1 MPKLG
6 GKLPPRTA
14 RLAVPPGINCTSAFT
29 LIELLVVLA
38 IMGILAALALPS
50 IKGMRQSSGM
60 ASASQQLLDDVGL
73 ARRLAIQN
81 RTTVLMV
88 FLPPQD
94 VAGARLFAG
103 LQPDEKNILLRGQLT
118 TYALFSTRQ
127 VGDQP
132 GQSNARYLKPWTAL
146 PDGFIIP
153 EWKFTTGAGFD
164 ANARIPSSSRLNPYQ
179 FLTTKV
185 TVPSLNS
192 PNAVDILMPYI
203 AFGPEGRLQQYNGNN
218 FVDLGENEVLPLARG
233 SMFLERTINATGKEI
248 FTWTAPDVV
257 ERPAGNST
265 NNYNLIVI
273 DRLTGRG
280 RLVRPEIQ

>member
-1 MPKLG
+1 MNPG
-6 GKLPPRTA
+6 A
-14 RLAVPPGINCTSAFT
+14 RQLQRNATRGASAAASAFS

-38 IMGILAALALPS
+38 IMGILASLALPA
-50 IKGMRQSSGM
+50 IKNMNRSGGM
-60 ASASQQLLDDVGL
+60 ASATQHLLDDVAL
-73 ARRLAIQN
+73 ARRMAIQN

-94 VAGARLFAG
+94 AATLGQYPG
-103 LQPDEKNILLRGQLT
+103 LSDDEKNILLRGQLT

-132 GQSNARYLKPWTAL
+132 GQANPRYLKSWTAL
-146 PDGFIIP
+146 PDGFLIP
-153 EWKFTTGAGFD
+153 EWKFTTPTPVYFD
-164 ANARIPSSSRLNPYQ
+164 ANLPNLFADR
-179 FLTTKV
+179 FLKATV

-192 PNAVDILMPYI
+192 ANAVRVDMPYI
-203 AFGPEGRLQQYNGNN
+203 AFGPEGRLQLYDTTRNA
-218 FVDLGENEVLPLARG
+218 FVDLGRNEVLPLARG
-233 SMFLERTINATGKEI
+233 GLFLERSINPGGKEI
-248 FTWTAPDVV
+248 FTWAAPDVA

-273 DRLTGRG
+273 DHLTGRG

>member
-1 MPKLG
+1 MNTGAKQSRMKQSIANG
-6 GKLPPRTA
+6 SR
-14 RLAVPPGINCTSAFT
+14 PGFGWNAAFT

-38 IMGILAALALPS
+38 IIGVLAALALPS

-60 ASASQQLLDDVGL
+60 ASATQQVLDDVAL

-94 VAGARLFAG
+94 PGTLGNFNRLNN
-103 LQPDEKNILLRGQLT
+103 DEKNILLRGQMT

-132 GQSNARYLKPWTAL
+132 GQASPRYLRPWTAL
-146 PDGFIIP
+146 PDGFIFP

-164 ANARIPSSSRLNPYQ
+164 NTSPVPFADPFLNVE
-179 FLTTKV
+179 V
-185 TVPSLNS
+185 TVPTLNS
-192 PNAVDILMPYI
+192 ANAVDVLMPYI
-203 AFGPEGRLQQYNGNN
+203 AFGPEGRLQKHTGGNI
-218 FVDLGENEVLPLARG
+218 FVDLGRNEVVPLARG
-233 SMFLERTINATGKEI
+233 SMFLERKAAPNDKDYA
-248 FTWTAPDVV
+248 WTAPDVV

-273 DRLTGRG
+273 DHLTGRG
-280 RLVRPEIQ
+280 RLVRPEIP

>member
-1 MPKLG
+1 
-6 GKLPPRTA
+6 
-14 RLAVPPGINCTSAFT
+14 

-88 FLPPQD
+88 FLPPQN
-94 VAGARLFAG
+94 AATLAQYPG
-103 LQPDEKNILLRGQLT
+103 LTDEEKNILLRGQLT

-132 GQSNARYLKPWTAL
+132 GQANARYLKPWTAL
-146 PDGFIIP
+146 PEGFIIP

-164 ANARIPSSSRLNPYQ
+164 SSSPVAFADP
-179 FLTTKV
+179 FLKHQV

-192 PNAVDILMPYI
+192 ANAVLVNLPYI
-203 AFGPEGRLQQYNGNN
+203 AFGPEGHLQKHDGNT
-218 FVDLGENEVLPLARG
+218 FVPLNAPPDPRAVEVLPLARG
-233 SMFLERTINATGKEI
+233 SLFLERTANATGKEI

-273 DRLTGRG
+273 DPLTSRG

>member
-1 MPKLG
+1 MNTG
-6 GKLPPRTA
+6 A
-14 RLAVPPGINCTSAFT
+14 RQPQTNRGDASDAVSAFT

-38 IMGILAALALPS
+38 IMGILAALALPRM
-50 IKGMRQSSGM
+50 KTMNQSSGM
-60 ASASQQLLDDVGL
+60 ASASQQLLDDIGL
-73 ARRLAIQN
+73 ARRMAIQN

-94 VAGARLFAG
+94 ATTAGTFGTLND
-103 LQPDEKNILLRGQLT
+103 DEKNILLRGQLT

-132 GQSNARYLKPWTAL
+132 GQANARYLKAWTAL
-146 PDGFIIP
+146 PNGFMIP

-164 ANARIPSSSRLNPYQ
+164 ATAPVSYCPPFRSVE
-179 FLTTKV
+179 V

-192 PNAVDILMPYI
+192 PNAVDVVMPCI
-203 AFGPEGRLQQYNGNN
+203 VFGPEGRLQKHTGGNS
-218 FVDLGENEVLPLARG
+218 FADLGENEVLPLARG
-233 SMFLERTINATGKEI
+233 SIFMERNMNAAGKEI
-248 FTWTAPDVV
+248 FAWTAPDVA

-273 DRLTGRG
+273 DHLTGRG

>member
-1 MPKLG
+1 VGPSDR
-6 GKLPPRTA
+6 RT
-14 RLAVPPGINCTSAFT
+14 AFT

-38 IMGILAALALPS
+38 IMGILASLALPR
-50 IKGMRQSSGM
+50 IKTMNQSGGM
-60 ASASQQLLDDVGL
+60 AAASQQLLDDVAL

-94 VAGARLFAG
+94 VANAGTFAT
-103 LQPDEKNILLRGQLT
+103 LNDDEKNILLRGQQT

-127 VGDQP
+127 AGDQP
-132 GQSNARYLKPWTAL
+132 GQANARYLKPWTAL

-153 EWKFTTGAGFD
+153 EWKFTIGAGFD
-164 ANARIPSSSRLNPYQ
+164 SSSPVAFAPPFLNFQVP
-179 FLTTKV
+179 
-185 TVPSLNS
+185 VPSLTS
-192 PNAVDILMPYI
+192 ANAVPVPKPPMPYI
-203 AFGPEGRLQQYNGNN
+203 AFGPEGRLQEHNGTS
-218 FVDLGENEVLPLARG
+218 FVNLGRNEVIPLARG
-233 SMFLERTINATGKEI
+233 SLFLERTVNATGKEI
-248 FTWTAPDVV
+248 FTWTAPDVI

-273 DRLTGRG
+273 DHLTSRG